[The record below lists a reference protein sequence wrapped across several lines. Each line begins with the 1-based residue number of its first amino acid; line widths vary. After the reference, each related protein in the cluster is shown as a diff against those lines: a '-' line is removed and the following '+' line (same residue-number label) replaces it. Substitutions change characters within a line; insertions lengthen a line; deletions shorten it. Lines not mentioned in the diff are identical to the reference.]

1 MISRQEIMEFS
12 REFGLAP
19 NVIEKD
25 YALGWVLAGIAHTEG
40 LSKAWVFKGGTAL
53 KKCFFETY
61 RFSED
66 LDFTVIDEQYLKPDF
81 LTDIFHNIAEWIYDQ
96 AGVEIPKDTIRFE
109 SYTNPRRKIS
119 VEGRLGYRGPLRPGG
134 DLPRIKFDLSNDELV
149 TSEPKIREVHHPY
162 PDSPE
167 EGMAVLCYSFE
178 ELFAEK
184 IRALAERE
192 RPRDLY
198 DVIHLYRHS
207 NEEINRPFLLQM
219 LESKCGFK
227 GIPLPSIEVLAK
239 NPEYNELKSEW
250 KNMLA
255 HQLPVLPPF
264 EQFWNELPVVFDWLY
279 GRIEKEIK
287 TAIPAGRITLDE
299 QWRAPVMATAW
310 RTSIPLEAI
319 RYAGANRLCV
329 DLRYQGSDRLIEPY
343 SLRRSQEGNLLLYAV
358 KQQTGELRSYRV
370 DRIQGATVTETPFL
384 PRYTIELSESGPL
397 SAPPVSKNYE
407 SYREIKPKKLTSKIV
422 GIRGPTSSF
431 GPKYV
436 FECPFCGKRFI
447 HKSNNGSLN
456 RHKDKFG
463 YPCGGRSGIYITTK
477 W

>member
-1 MISRQEIMEFS
+1 MVFS
-12 REFGLAP
+12 REFGLAA

-40 LSKAWVFKGGTAL
+40 LSTAWVFKGGTAL

-66 LDFTVIDEQYLKPDF
+66 LDFTVIYEQYLKPDF

-96 AGVEIPKDTIRFE
+96 AGVEIPKETIRFD
-109 SYTNPRRKIS
+109 SYSNPRGKIS
-119 VEGRLGYRGPLRPGG
+119 VQGRLGYRGPLRPGG
-134 DLPRIKFDLSNDELV
+134 DLPRIKFDLTNDELV

-207 NEEINRPFLLQM
+207 NEEINRPLLVQM
-219 LESKCGFK
+219 LERKCGFK
-227 GIPLPSIEVLAK
+227 GILLPTVEALA
-239 NPEYNELKSEW
+239 NSPEYNELKSEW

-264 EQFWNELPVVFDWLY
+264 EQFWNELPDVFNWLY
-279 GRIEKEIK
+279 GKVEKGIQPV
-287 TAIPAGRITLDE
+287 IPSIGIAVDE
-299 QWRAPVMATAW
+299 RWRAPAMGTVWHTKV
-310 RTSIPLEAI
+310 PLEII

-329 DLRYQGSDRLIEPY
+329 DLQYHGSWRLIEPY
-343 SLRRSQEGNLLLYAV
+343 SLRQSRDGNLLLYAV
-358 KQQTGELRSYRV
+358 KHLTGEPRSYRV
-370 DRIQGATVTETPFL
+370 DRIQGSTVTDKPFN
-384 PRYTIELSESGPL
+384 PRYAIELSESGPIT
-397 SAPPVSKNYE
+397 APPISRNP
-407 SYREIKPKKLTSKIV
+407 EIYQGNRTRKLASRQID
-422 GIRGPTSSF
+422 INRSASEF

-436 FECPFCGKRFI
+436 FECPVCGKQFT
-447 HKSNNGSLN
+447 HKSFNGSLN
-456 RHKDKFG
+456 PHKDKSG
-463 YPCGGRSGIYITTK
+463 YPCMGRFGTYLTTK